1 MSAAIKHYKGIEV
14 TACATREET
23 TAAIIDKIAALNSIR
38 VSEEKLNAEVELMK
52 LELRH
57 RLQYEQMAT
66 GIADYSGKD
75 LTEQFASLR
84 TEAERQLKADAVIEG
99 VIAAEQFAVTQ
110 EELEAEAAAMAKR
123 KNIPVE
129 MVKGFFGPS
138 LSPIKKDLLR
148 AKALAFVYDNAV
160 IH

>member
-1 MSAAIKHYKGIEV
+1 MSAALKFYQAVEV
-14 TACATREET
+14 KAGRSREET
-23 TAAIIDKIAALNSIR
+23 TAAIIDKIAGLNGIR
-38 VSEEKLNAEVELMK
+38 VSEEKLNAEVELMQ

-66 GIADYSGKD
+66 GITDYSGKD